1 MAKHLYAWRG
11 NDRQGRQVNGEIVA
25 DNQRHVQEQLR
36 AQRIRTTHIQRKF
49 QCSALLKLTTKR
61 DIPRRDITRLTRQL
75 ATLLHSGVP
84 LLQALQIL
92 NRGEAPSALK
102 TLILDVH
109 AQVEAGIALS
119 QALLP
124 HTEFDALYCNL
135 VAVGEVSGMLDTI
148 LERLAEHLEKTE
160 ALRATLR
167 SALIYPC
174 AVLSVAGVVLTLI
187 LLFVVPAFQNIF
199 SSFGAELPWLTR
211 MVIRASEG
219 LQHYG
224 VATMVCIVAAG
235 WWLNRRMRKKTTWQH
250 HVHKLCLKAPIAGP
264 LIRHACA
271 ARWTRTLATLFS
283 AGLPL
288 TDALSSVSGITG
300 NLLFQAA
307 THNIQIQL
315 LQGTSLSQA
324 IEHAGNLFPP
334 MVAQM
339 CAIGEESGALDL
351 MLTKTA
357 EHYEREVDNT
367 VARLSTLLEPFI
379 MVVLG
384 LLIGGLVMALYLPIF
399 QLGQVV

>member
-49 QCSALLKLTTKR
+49 QCSALLKLTTKC

-148 LERLAEHLEKTE
+148 LERLAEHL
-160 ALRATLR
+160 
-167 SALIYPC
+167 
-174 AVLSVAGVVLTLI
+174 
-187 LLFVVPAFQNIF
+187 F
-199 SSFGAELPWLTR
+199 
-211 MVIRASEG
+211 
-219 LQHYG
+219 
-224 VATMVCIVAAG
+224 
-235 WWLNRRMRKKTTWQH
+235 
-250 HVHKLCLKAPIAGP
+250 
-264 LIRHACA
+264 
-271 ARWTRTLATLFS
+271 
-283 AGLPL
+283 
-288 TDALSSVSGITG
+288 
-300 NLLFQAA
+300 
-307 THNIQIQL
+307 
-315 LQGTSLSQA
+315 
-324 IEHAGNLFPP
+324 
-334 MVAQM
+334 
-339 CAIGEESGALDL
+339 
-351 MLTKTA
+351 
-357 EHYEREVDNT
+357 
-367 VARLSTLLEPFI
+367 
-379 MVVLG
+379 
-384 LLIGGLVMALYLPIF
+384 
-399 QLGQVV
+399 